1 MAVFE
6 PSLPPSI
13 PTPNRVFEE
22 SLATRC
28 TTVLVVP
35 AFVEVCIL
43 EPVYSCP
50 HQIFENSD
58 VVPEP

>member
-6 PSLPPSI
+6 PSSPPSI
-13 PTPNRVFEE
+13 PTPDRVFEE
-22 SLATRC
+22 SLAARC

-35 AFVEVCIL
+35 AFVEVCIEL
-43 EPVYSCP
+43 VYFCP